1 MDVRDPLVPCD
12 RKPERVNWA
21 ALGRTL
27 AATTCVAVLYPI
39 MSISRSGYLG
49 VSRMLKD
56 FFAAAIFGA
65 CIGSLANFIPWHGLE
80 SRLRKGPVRWLAQTG
95 ILVVLA
101 AVGTAIC
108 GVIFML
114 VGWVGPGVEPYGQFY
129 LENLPIAT
137 LMTLLVGTA
146 LTIYETMRA
155 RLANATLD
163 LRTKELERERA
174 LKLATEARLS
184 SLESRLHPHFLFNT
198 LNSISSLIPEDPERA
213 EKLVGQ
219 MAALLRFS
227 LDSTRNGVVPL
238 ERELKIVNDYLE
250 IEKARLGERL
260 KYDVTV
266 PRDLD
271 SLTVPPLAIQT
282 LVENSIK
289 HAIAP
294 NRGGGWLAVSVERSN
309 GTVNLAV
316 RDSGPGFDPLQSP
329 AGHGIDN
336 LRSRLAA
343 LYGSVAS
350 ITTSREDGAASVR
363 LSIPVMMS

>member
-1 MDVRDPLVPCD
+1 MKARDPLAACD
-12 RKPERVNWA
+12 CKPGRVDWP

-27 AATTCVAVLYPI
+27 AATTCAAFVYPI
-39 MSISRSGYLG
+39 MSFAREGKTSFSSF
-49 VSRMLKD
+49 VKD
-56 FFAAAIFGA
+56 FLAAAIFGA
-65 CIGSLANFIPWHGLE
+65 CIGSLANFLPWRSLE
-80 SRLRKGPVRWLAQTG
+80 NRFDKKLVRWIFQFAVLLA
-95 ILVVLA
+95 LA
-101 AVGTAIC
+101 AIGTAIT

-114 VGWVGPGVEPYGQFY
+114 IGWVPVGLYGQFY
-129 LENLPIAT
+129 LANLPIAT
-137 LMTLLVGTA
+137 LMTLLIGTA
-146 LTIYETMRA
+146 LTIYETMREH
-155 RLANATLD
+155 LANATLD

-266 PRDLD
+266 THDLD
-271 SLTVPPLAIQT
+271 SLAVPPLAIQT

-289 HAIAP
+289 HVIAP

-336 LRSRLAA
+336 LRSRLTA
-343 LYGSVAS
+343 LYGSAAS
-350 ITTSREDGAASVR
+350 ITSSREDGAASVR
-363 LSIPVMMS
+363 LNIPVTQS